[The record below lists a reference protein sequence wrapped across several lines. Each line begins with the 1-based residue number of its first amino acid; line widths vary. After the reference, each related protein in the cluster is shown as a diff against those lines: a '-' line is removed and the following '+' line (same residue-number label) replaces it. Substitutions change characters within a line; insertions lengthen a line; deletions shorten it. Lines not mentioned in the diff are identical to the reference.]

1 MLYINENE
9 KKYIRSL
16 YYTKNIN
23 EQGSADSPRSFMN
36 PTQYSGYNEKEAK
49 ELIDTYNNVITRYD
63 VSTSNGIHNL
73 LTDAQLTAAFATG
86 GVADNYIGLLH
97 SLYWFYEGVNLP
109 ENDENRAKKFILGVI
124 ELVLAVPGFAELT
137 PVAKWK
143 DTVVNQPVVQS
154 IDKINSIFT
163 PFWRKIE
170 DYFKTINK
178 SLNDMFVFFSEIN
191 FDLLANIC
199 KFLLDKFD
207 AISSWFFKMVEYMK
221 KVGGGVLKKAEASA
235 NVYFSGQNAENL
247 KSGAEAILTGPNP
260 KVQANPNVYSP
271 SNIPTNAQDST
282 DPAQYQPKQNPNPQ
296 KITKKF

>member
-1 MLYINENE
+1 MLRINENE

-36 PTQYSGYNEKEAK
+36 PTQYSGYNEKETK

-109 ENDENRAKKFILGVI
+109 ENDENRTKKFILGVI

-170 DYFKTINK
+170 DHFKTINK
-178 SLNDMFVFFSEIN
+178 SLNDMFVFFSERN

-207 AISSWFFKMVEYMK
+207 VISSWFFKMVEYMK

-271 SNIPTNAQDST
+271 SNIPMNAQDST
-282 DPAQYQPKQNPNPQ
+282 DPAQYQPKQRPMPQ
-296 KITKKF
+296 KITKRF

>member
-1 MLYINENE
+1 MLRISENE

-23 EQGSADSPRSFMN
+23 EQGSADSPRSFMDS
-36 PTQYSGYNEKEAK
+36 TQYSGYNEKEAK
-49 ELIDTYNNVITRYD
+49 ELIDTYNNVINRYD

-73 LTDAQLTAAFATG
+73 LSDAQLTAAFATG

-97 SLYWFYEGVNLP
+97 SLYWFYEGLNLP
-109 ENDENRAKKFILGVI
+109 ENDENRTKKFILGVI

-143 DTVVNQPVVQS
+143 DTIVNQPLVQS
-154 IDKINSIFT
+154 IDKVNSIFT

-170 DYFKTINK
+170 DHFKTINK
-178 SLNDMFVFFSEIN
+178 SLNDMFVFFSERN

-207 AISSWFFKMVEYMK
+207 AISSWFLKMVEYMK
-221 KVGGGVLKKAEASA
+221 TVGGGILKKVEAGA
-235 NVYFSGQNAENL
+235 NVYFSNQNAGKV
-247 KSGAEAILTGPNP
+247 KSGLETILTEPNP
-260 KVQANPNVYSP
+260 QTQTNPKLYSP
-271 SNIPTNAQDST
+271 SNIPMNAQDST
-282 DPAQYQPKQNPNPQ
+282 DPAQYQPKQNPTPQ

>member
-23 EQGSADSPRSFMN
+23 EQGSADSPRSFMDS
-36 PTQYSGYNEKEAK
+36 TQYSGYNEKETK
-49 ELIDTYNNVITRYD
+49 KLIDTYNNVITRYD

-73 LTDAQLTAAFATG
+73 LNDAQLTAAFATG

-97 SLYWFYEGVNLP
+97 SLYWFYEGLNLP
-109 ENDENRAKKFILGVI
+109 ENDEEKTKKFILGVI

-143 DTVVNQPVVQS
+143 DTIVNQPLVQT
-154 IDKINSIFT
+154 IDKVNSIFT
-163 PFWRKIE
+163 PFWRQIE

-178 SLNDMFVFFSEIN
+178 SLNYMFVFFSERN

-199 KFLLDKFD
+199 KFILDKFD
-207 AISSWFFKMVEYMK
+207 AISSWFLKMVEYMK
-221 KVGGGVLKKAEASA
+221 TVGGGILKKVEASA
-235 NVYFSGQNAENL
+235 NVYFSDQNAGKV
-247 KSGAEAILTGPNP
+247 KSGLETILTEPNP
-260 KVQANPNVYSP
+260 QTQTNPKLYSP
-271 SNIPTNAQDST
+271 SNIPANAQDST
-282 DPAQYQPKQNPNPQ
+282 DPAHYQPKQNPTPQ

>member
-1 MLYINENE
+1 MLRINENE

-73 LTDAQLTAAFATG
+73 LSDAQLTAAFATG

-109 ENDENRAKKFILGVI
+109 ENDENRTKKFILGVI

-170 DYFKTINK
+170 DHFKTINK
-178 SLNDMFVFFSEIN
+178 SLNDMFVFFSERN

-207 AISSWFFKMVEYMK
+207 VISSWFFKMVEYMK

-247 KSGAEAILTGPNP
+247 KSGVETILTGPNP

-271 SNIPTNAQDST
+271 SNIPMNAQDST
-282 DPAQYQPKQNPNPQ
+282 DPAQYQAKQKPNQQ
-296 KITKKF
+296 KITKRF

>member
-1 MLYINENE
+1 MLRISENE

-36 PTQYSGYNEKEAK
+36 PTQYSRYNEKEAK

-73 LTDAQLTAAFATG
+73 LSDAQLTAAFATG

-97 SLYWFYEGVNLP
+97 SLYWFYEGLNLP
-109 ENDENRAKKFILGVI
+109 ENDENRTKKFILGVI

-154 IDKINSIFT
+154 IDKINNIFT

-178 SLNDMFVFFSEIN
+178 SLNDMLVFFLEIN

-207 AISSWFFKMVEYMK
+207 AINSWFFKMVEYMK
-221 KVGGGVLKKAEASA
+221 TLGGGVLKKVESSA
-235 NVYFSGQNAENL
+235 NVYVTGQNAENL
-247 KSGAEAILTGPNP
+247 KSGVETILTSPNP
-260 KVQANPNVYSP
+260 KVQTNPNVYSL
-271 SNIPTNAQDST
+271 SNIPMNAQDST
-282 DPAQYQPKQNPNPQ
+282 DPAQYQPKQNPTPQ

>member
-1 MLYINENE
+1 MLRISENE

-36 PTQYSGYNEKEAK
+36 PTQYSRYNEKEAK

-73 LTDAQLTAAFATG
+73 LSDAQLTAAFATG

-97 SLYWFYEGVNLP
+97 SLYWFYEGLNLP
-109 ENDENRAKKFILGVI
+109 ENDENRTKKFILGVI

-143 DTVVNQPVVQS
+143 DTIVNQPVVHS
-154 IDKINSIFT
+154 IDKINNIFT

-178 SLNDMFVFFSEIN
+178 SLNDMLVFFLEIN

-207 AISSWFFKMVEYMK
+207 AINSWFFKMVEYMK
-221 KVGGGVLKKAEASA
+221 TLGGGVLKKVESSA
-235 NVYFSGQNAENL
+235 NVYVTGQNAENL
-247 KSGAEAILTGPNP
+247 KSGVETILTSPNP
-260 KVQANPNVYSP
+260 KVQTNPNVYSL
-271 SNIPTNAQDST
+271 SNIPMNAQDST
-282 DPAQYQPKQNPNPQ
+282 DPAQYQPKQNPTPQ

>member
-1 MLYINENE
+1 MLRINENE

-97 SLYWFYEGVNLP
+97 SVYWFYEGVNLP
-109 ENDENRAKKFILGVI
+109 ENDENRTKKFILGVI

-137 PVAKWK
+137 LVAKWK

-170 DYFKTINK
+170 DHFKTINK
-178 SLNDMFVFFSEIN
+178 SLNDMFVFFSERN

-199 KFLLDKFD
+199 KFLIDKFD
-207 AISSWFFKMVEYMK
+207 VITVWFFKMVEYMK
-221 KVGGGVLKKAEASA
+221 TVGGGVLKKAEASA

-247 KSGAEAILTGPNP
+247 KSGAETILTGPNP

-271 SNIPTNAQDST
+271 SNIPMNAQDST
-282 DPAQYQPKQNPNPQ
+282 DPAQYQAKQKPSQQ
-296 KITKKF
+296 KIAKRF

>member
-1 MLYINENE
+1 MLRINENE

-16 YYTKNIN
+16 YYTNNIN

-73 LTDAQLTAAFATG
+73 LSDAQLTAAFATG

-109 ENDENRAKKFILGVI
+109 ENDENRTKKFILGVI

-170 DYFKTINK
+170 DHFKTINK
-178 SLNDMFVFFSEIN
+178 SLNDMFVFFSERN

-207 AISSWFFKMVEYMK
+207 VISSWFFKMVEYMK

-271 SNIPTNAQDST
+271 SNIPMNAQDST
-282 DPAQYQPKQNPNPQ
+282 DPAQYQAKQKPNQQ
-296 KITKKF
+296 KITKRF